1 MCEDGYYGDPLGQS
15 GATRPCERCKCNGN
29 VDPNALGV
37 CDHISGRCLKC
48 LGHTEGQHC
57 ERCQRG
63 FYGDALHP
71 TTSKK
76 CKRERRRALPIFF
89 FFFLS
94 FLGRMCRHH
103 YLNPFDGDNYAST
116 SLEWYHTL
124 PISGP
129 GERYKRALRLLQFTA
144 IQIISRTATLAS
156 CFRSFSCTLTSFL
169 PFHTISIRTLLDSH
183 HHPS

>member
-1 MCEDGYYGDPLGQS
+1 MRLARVRGANATATWTRTRWECVTTSAGAAS
-15 GATRPCERCKCNGN
+15 SAWATRRASTASAASGVSTATPCIPQPGKNAN
-29 VDPNALGV
+29 VRDGGL
-37 CDHISGRCLKC
+37 
-48 LGHTEGQHC
+48 
-57 ERCQRG
+57 
-63 FYGDALHP
+63 
-71 TTSKK
+71 
-76 CKRERRRALPIFF
+76 
-89 FFFLS
+89 FLS

-129 GERYKRALRLLQFTA
+129 GERYKRALRLLQFAA

-169 PFHTISIRTLLDSH
+169 PFHTTSIRTLLDSH
-183 HHPS
+183 HHQS